1 MLSGFGLNLKGSISA
16 PLGEKKM
23 RKGFKLKKKKKQAH
37 QHADSSNSLPN
48 CKVLSRD
55 QFTGFVAFF
64 RNKFQGLFQDFS
76 RTQIEPHK
84 PFHS

>member
-16 PLGEKKM
+16 PLGEKKCA
-23 RKGFKLKKKKKQAH
+23 RDLNLKKKKPAH
-37 QHADSSNSLPN
+37 QHADSSSSLPN

>member
-1 MLSGFGLNLKGSISA
+1 
-16 PLGEKKM
+16 M
-23 RKGFKLKKKKKQAH
+23 RKEFILKKKKQAH
-37 QHADSSNSLPN
+37 QHADSSSSLPN